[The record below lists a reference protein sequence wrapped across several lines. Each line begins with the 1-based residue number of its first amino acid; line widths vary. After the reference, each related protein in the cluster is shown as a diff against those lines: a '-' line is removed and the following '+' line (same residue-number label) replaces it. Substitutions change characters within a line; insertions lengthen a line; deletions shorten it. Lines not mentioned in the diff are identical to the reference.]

1 MEENREIM
9 DESNNILA
17 NIPGELCLDRAAVT
31 KQRARLGG
39 GWRVEELKRQEA
51 VGMTD
56 SRKEGQGVPGG
67 NTGNVNKIRQKGRSH
82 GDVFASPRRALLTG

>member
-1 MEENREIM
+1 
-9 DESNNILA
+9 
-17 NIPGELCLDRAAVT
+17 
-31 KQRARLGG
+31 
-39 GWRVEELKRQEA
+39 
-51 VGMTD
+51 MTD